1 MDEIKF
7 TGEEMKGRKAVINGY
22 IYTRQRAGTEH
33 KWSQWFCTKRVEGCS
48 GRVHISPGET
58 DFKLTC
64 NHNHIPNYGEAKA
77 KLIVSSVKRRATE
90 EPNLAPMH
98 VTQDAL
104 TQSDAETLAA
114 LPKEASLKR
123 AIQRERR
130 KHQPALPTSI
140 SDLEEVPDMYSYVNG
155 ENWVL
160 FDNRHDENN
169 NRVIIFGLQESI
181 RNMVRSKLWFGD
193 GTFQC
198 VPKIFTQLYTLH
210 YEINDNVLHGCFA
223 LMQNKTER
231 SYEIMFNALRDLLP
245 RNQQDGPERFSSD
258 FELAATNA
266 FSTTFPTAEQQ
277 FCYFHFSQS
286 LWRKAQTCGIAA
298 AYGNENELELRAQF
312 HACLSLAFV
321 PPEHVQAAFTDLWN
335 VTDERLDDIFHLLE
349 DYYIVGRRRGRGRSA
364 PRYPIQS
371 WNVYERTVQ
380 GIPRTNNTAEAWN
393 RRWKVIVGK
402 AHPNIFAMLEKMMK
416 EVQYSA
422 TQLELV
428 ELGNPPA
435 KKKTK
440 YVHNDE
446 RLQRLAEKF
455 DEIVQ
460 QDGDEDPWK
469 NKYLKYLRSIGHSAR
484 GIFDM

>member
-1 MDEIKF
+1 M
-7 TGEEMKGRKAVINGY
+7 
-22 IYTRQRAGTEH
+22 
-33 KWSQWFCTKRVEGCS
+33 
-48 GRVHISPGET
+48 
-58 DFKLTC
+58 
-64 NHNHIPNYGEAKA
+64 
-77 KLIVSSVKRRATE
+77 
-90 EPNLAPMH
+90 
-98 VTQDAL
+98 
-104 TQSDAETLAA
+104 
-114 LPKEASLKR
+114 
-123 AIQRERR
+123 
-130 KHQPALPTSI
+130 
-140 SDLEEVPDMYSYVNG
+140 
-155 ENWVL
+155 
-160 FDNRHDENN
+160 
-169 NRVIIFGLQESI
+169 
-181 RNMVRSKLWFGD
+181 
-193 GTFQC
+193 
-198 VPKIFTQLYTLH
+198 
-210 YEINDNVLHGCFA
+210 
-223 LMQNKTER
+223 
-231 SYEIMFNALRDLLP
+231 
-245 RNQQDGPERFSSD
+245 
-258 FELAATNA
+258 
-266 FSTTFPTAEQQ
+266 
-277 FCYFHFSQS
+277 
-286 LWRKAQTCGIAA
+286 WRKAQTCGIAA

>member
-169 NRVIIFGLQESI
+169 NRVIIFGL
-181 RNMVRSKLWFGD
+181 M
-193 GTFQC
+193 
-198 VPKIFTQLYTLH
+198 
-210 YEINDNVLHGCFA
+210 
-223 LMQNKTER
+223 
-231 SYEIMFNALRDLLP
+231 
-245 RNQQDGPERFSSD
+245 
-258 FELAATNA
+258 
-266 FSTTFPTAEQQ
+266 
-277 FCYFHFSQS
+277 
-286 LWRKAQTCGIAA
+286 
-298 AYGNENELELRAQF
+298 
-312 HACLSLAFV
+312 
-321 PPEHVQAAFTDLWN
+321 
-335 VTDERLDDIFHLLE
+335 
-349 DYYIVGRRRGRGRSA
+349 
-364 PRYPIQS
+364 
-371 WNVYERTVQ
+371 
-380 GIPRTNNTAEAWN
+380 
-393 RRWKVIVGK
+393 
-402 AHPNIFAMLEKMMK
+402 
-416 EVQYSA
+416 
-422 TQLELV
+422 
-428 ELGNPPA
+428 
-435 KKKTK
+435 
-440 YVHNDE
+440 
-446 RLQRLAEKF
+446 
-455 DEIVQ
+455 
-460 QDGDEDPWK
+460 
-469 NKYLKYLRSIGHSAR
+469 
-484 GIFDM
+484 